1 MIKGYEES
9 IMKEIRMREIS
20 KADWK
25 LFREKIP
32 VWQEHYMEKLVQEYV
47 ILLTDKDKTAS
58 AKFWT
63 LEKRIKEDIRKPGVL
78 ISMRKP
84 EAIRDII
91 MLIHDGAIS
100 LEDLKDFSDDLQETV
115 TYIVNRDR
123 CEFSW

>member
-32 VWQEHYMEKLVQEYV
+32 IWQEHYMEKLVQEYV

-63 LEKRIKEDIRKPGVL
+63 LEKRIKEDRRKPGVL
-78 ISMRKP
+78 ISMRKS

>member
-1 MIKGYEES
+1 
-9 IMKEIRMREIS
+9 
-20 KADWK
+20 
-25 LFREKIP
+25 
-32 VWQEHYMEKLVQEYV
+32 
-47 ILLTDKDKTAS
+47 
-58 AKFWT
+58 
-63 LEKRIKEDIRKPGVL
+63 
-78 ISMRKP
+78 MRKP

>member
-1 MIKGYEES
+1 MIKGYEAS

-32 VWQEHYMEKLVQEYV
+32 VWQEHYMEKLAQEYV

-84 EAIRDII
+84 EAIRDIV
-91 MLIHDGAIS
+91 MLIHDGAIC

>member
-63 LEKRIKEDIRKPGVL
+63 LEKRIKEDRRKPGVL

-115 TYIVNRDR
+115 TYIVNRDISG
-123 CEFSW
+123 FSW

>member
-1 MIKGYEES
+1 
-9 IMKEIRMREIS
+9 MKEIRMREIS

-32 VWQEHYMEKLVQEYV
+32 VWQEHYMEKLAQEYV

-84 EAIRDII
+84 EAIRDIV
-91 MLIHDGAIS
+91 MLIHDGAIC

-123 CEFSW
+123 CEFSGKRLVL